1 MVNVFMSFFHVDLN
15 LEMVKTSLEGL
26 NEEGMADLGSQWE
39 SAEQDC
45 VNNGNCNSKL
55 NTRFFST
62 FA

>member
-55 NTRFFST
+55 NT
-62 FA
+62 